1 MSTTFENITEEQM
14 ALLKIV
20 GYSEKSIKYY
30 TEHVN
35 LGTIEYPD
43 IRHIEIGEC
52 GDIIILYI
60 NLCEGPSIQKIK
72 FKYVGC
78 PALAASGAS
87 MTKLVTGKK
96 ISEAFKISE
105 KDILA
110 DLESIPEDHHHCP
123 VLAINALKFALKK
136 SMTKKMLTQEEH
148 DEYIHPCGLSGKEI
162 DERPPIE
169 CEKCNMVK
177 KCEEDHMI
185 LRNC

>member
-14 ALLKIV
+14 ILLKIA

-35 LGTIEYPD
+35 LGIIEHPD

-60 NLCEGPSIQKIK
+60 NLCEGPTIQKIK
-72 FKYVGC
+72 YKYVGC

-87 MTKLVTGKK
+87 MTMLATGKK
-96 ISEAFKISE
+96 ISEALKISE
-105 KDILA
+105 KDILS
-110 DLESIPEDHHHCP
+110 DLEGIPEDHYHCP
-123 VLAINALKFALKK
+123 VLAINALKLSLKK
-136 SMTKKMLTQEEH
+136 LMTKKMLTNEEH
-148 DEYIHPCGLSGKEI
+148 DEYIHLCGLSGKEV

-177 KCEEDHMI
+177 KCEADHMI
-185 LRNC
+185 LRKC